1 MALDAAG
8 RSNLANRISSW
19 GQQRGVAQDPYLT
32 ELSNS
37 LNQNRDLSAW
47 SGIDP
52 LAFLPHPEPKSGSL
66 FMQISRYVSIARN
79 VSVFFPVALTWE
91 AVSKATSAFGE
102 YTRINSTATVNFLE
116 FWQDGYQTLS
126 KFWTIGRVA
135 SLDFILVLLVIALSI
150 TASVFGVLGSN
161 RNNNEVTEIEQERT
175 EIAVAIKEALFIPA
189 GSMSIGSVAVDL
201 SPVESALQRLQE
213 NMDRLLGNLNNNI
226 AAALAKPLPD
236 FPPFPEIPRTD
247 INPVLSEL
255 AQVKSELSGI
265 SSAITASSNRDQR
278 NNDEIGARL
287 ASASE
292 KLESASTALVAKQS
306 EFQQATTS
314 LDKSASALG
323 ELVPVISQLAS
334 TNNATSA
341 PTFDFSQLDATIS
354 QIRSNVENISP
365 TLKELDRKIEVSGDE
380 VRLALAG
387 LRGSFSA
394 LDNLRNTLAA
404 ISPTLDSAG
413 GLGAQEELRQTVT
426 EMRNAL
432 GTFQKSIGQFEIMIN
447 ETLPSSISK
456 ATEGVSGLSS
466 EMELVERSIKQS
478 ARTVQDD
485 LQELQIAL
493 ARALRRDQQ

>member
-1 MALDAAG
+1 
-8 RSNLANRISSW
+8 
-19 GQQRGVAQDPYLT
+19 
-32 ELSNS
+32 
-37 LNQNRDLSAW
+37 
-47 SGIDP
+47 
-52 LAFLPHPEPKSGSL
+52 
-66 FMQISRYVSIARN
+66 MQISRYVSIARN

-247 INPVLSEL
+247 ISPILTEI

-265 SSAITASSNRDQR
+265 SSAIAASSNLEQS
-278 NNDEIGARL
+278 NNDAIGARL
-287 ASASE
+287 ASVSE
-292 KLESASTALVAKQS
+292 KLESASAALMAKQS

-323 ELVPVISQLAS
+323 ELVPLISQLAS
-334 TNNATSA
+334 SSNATSS

-413 GLGAQEELRQTVT
+413 GLGAQEE
-426 EMRNAL
+426 
-432 GTFQKSIGQFEIMIN
+432 
-447 ETLPSSISK
+447 
-456 ATEGVSGLSS
+456 
-466 EMELVERSIKQS
+466 
-478 ARTVQDD
+478 
-485 LQELQIAL
+485 
-493 ARALRRDQQ
+493 

>member
-1 MALDAAG
+1 M
-8 RSNLANRISSW
+8 
-19 GQQRGVAQDPYLT
+19 
-32 ELSNS
+32 
-37 LNQNRDLSAW
+37 
-47 SGIDP
+47 
-52 LAFLPHPEPKSGSL
+52 
-66 FMQISRYVSIARN
+66 
-79 VSVFFPVALTWE
+79 
-91 AVSKATSAFGE
+91 
-102 YTRINSTATVNFLE
+102 
-116 FWQDGYQTLS
+116 
-126 KFWTIGRVA
+126 
-135 SLDFILVLLVIALSI
+135 
-150 TASVFGVLGSN
+150 
-161 RNNNEVTEIEQERT
+161 
-175 EIAVAIKEALFIPA
+175 
-189 GSMSIGSVAVDL
+189 
-201 SPVESALQRLQE
+201 
-213 NMDRLLGNLNNNI
+213 
-226 AAALAKPLPD
+226 
-236 FPPFPEIPRTD
+236 
-247 INPVLSEL
+247 
-255 AQVKSELSGI
+255 KSELSGI

-278 NNDEIGARL
+278 NNDAIGARL
-287 ASASE
+287 TSVSE
-292 KLESASTALVAKQS
+292 KLESASAALVAKQS

-314 LDKSASALG
+314 LDKTASALG
-323 ELVPVISQLAS
+323 ELVPVISQLTTTSA
-334 TNNATSA
+334 ATSGPA
-341 PTFDFSQLDATIS
+341 FDFSQLDATIS

-413 GLGAQEELRQTVT
+413 GFGAQEELRQTVT

-432 GTFQKSIGQFEIMIN
+432 GAFQKSIGQFEIMIN